1 MEISK
6 DESFGI
12 RYANFVSIIKIIE
25 NYLSHHAD
33 VDKFTSS
40 SLKGFLIINDILKN
54 EQNQLLILSEILI
67 FLSSI
72 SSRKDYYLEKVGEL
86 ENSLCEAFFQIIE
99 KYIFIDNDAIN
110 QSRSMIQDK
119 SGLGTSLYVN
129 KSDKDK
135 ANLIQ
140 IIKDSEAKIS
150 SLKQYI
156 ESLEKTKEHLELMYN
171 DKEREIEMLKKS
183 QSKNY
188 QIQEQLIN
196 NTITHSELKTEIVEK
211 NLEIEELK
219 KELQLTNDR
228 AKEKIKKLTESL
240 ELAKDKIT
248 DFEGK
253 QVQYEKLNAKYKELQ
268 GLISNKGFTKE
279 EMMNIMDEK
288 NKNIEL
294 LMKEKNALL
303 GQIEKL
309 GKDIIKEK
317 EKSTKVEFEKK
328 KLEFEL
334 TDVKNEIIHIKEKEK
349 EEIIKRESQKD
360 LSSIGGYPMEGILDI
375 SKDNKINKELLSIK
389 SSNIEFH
396 ASDDVIQKLKDEN
409 IKIQSEIAFLKE
421 KNENLLKDKEILEVK
436 NQRLEL
442 DKQKLSLSLD
452 RTKNEN
458 KNLGNENNCLNEKL
472 KTFNMNK
479 KKEIDQLKSELKA
492 KTELIE
498 TMLAEKKNAINEY
511 KKLQKEFDLY
521 KQNQITQNEKKA
533 QAKTSTGFSNNTIS
547 SSSGSIQQIYN
558 SEVLGLKNEI
568 QNLKLQ
574 HLQKDEQ
581 IRQLQ
586 ESLEESQNN
595 KNENNLTEEEI
606 NTKLADLDFYKKSY
620 EEQKARVNRE
630 HELISDS
637 LYKLAVHFMSLKD
650 NLQKKMKNK

>member
-72 SSRKDYYLEKVGEL
+72 SSRKEYYLEKVGEL

-99 KYIFIDNDAIN
+99 KYIFIDTDAIN

-129 KSDKDK
+129 ISDKDR

-156 ESLEKTKEHLELMYN
+156 ESLEKTKEHLELKYN

-219 KELQLTNDR
+219 KELQLANDR

-309 GKDIIKEK
+309 GNDIIKEK

-375 SKDNKINKELLSIK
+375 SKDNKINKEILSIK
-389 SSNIEFH
+389 SSNIEFN
-396 ASDDVIQKLKDEN
+396 ASDDLIQKLKDEN
-409 IKIQSEIAFLKE
+409 FKIQSEVAFLKE
-421 KNENLLKDKEILEVK
+421 KKENLLKDKE
-436 NQRLEL
+436 
-442 DKQKLSLSLD
+442 
-452 RTKNEN
+452 
-458 KNLGNENNCLNEKL
+458 
-472 KTFNMNK
+472 
-479 KKEIDQLKSELKA
+479 
-492 KTELIE
+492 
-498 TMLAEKKNAINEY
+498 
-511 KKLQKEFDLY
+511 
-521 KQNQITQNEKKA
+521 
-533 QAKTSTGFSNNTIS
+533 
-547 SSSGSIQQIYN
+547 
-558 SEVLGLKNEI
+558 VL
-568 QNLKLQ
+568 
-574 HLQKDEQ
+574 
-581 IRQLQ
+581 
-586 ESLEESQNN
+586 
-595 KNENNLTEEEI
+595 
-606 NTKLADLDFYKKSY
+606 
-620 EEQKARVNRE
+620 
-630 HELISDS
+630 
-637 LYKLAVHFMSLKD
+637 
-650 NLQKKMKNK
+650 

>member
-1 MEISK
+1 
-6 DESFGI
+6 
-12 RYANFVSIIKIIE
+12 
-25 NYLSHHAD
+25 
-33 VDKFTSS
+33 
-40 SLKGFLIINDILKN
+40 
-54 EQNQLLILSEILI
+54 
-67 FLSSI
+67 
-72 SSRKDYYLEKVGEL
+72 
-86 ENSLCEAFFQIIE
+86 
-99 KYIFIDNDAIN
+99 
-110 QSRSMIQDK
+110 
-119 SGLGTSLYVN
+119 
-129 KSDKDK
+129 
-135 ANLIQ
+135 
-140 IIKDSEAKIS
+140 
-150 SLKQYI
+150 
-156 ESLEKTKEHLELMYN
+156 
-171 DKEREIEMLKKS
+171 
-183 QSKNY
+183 
-188 QIQEQLIN
+188 
-196 NTITHSELKTEIVEK
+196 
-211 NLEIEELK
+211 
-219 KELQLTNDR
+219 
-228 AKEKIKKLTESL
+228 
-240 ELAKDKIT
+240 
-248 DFEGK
+248 
-253 QVQYEKLNAKYKELQ
+253 
-268 GLISNKGFTKE
+268 
-279 EMMNIMDEK
+279 
-288 NKNIEL
+288 
-294 LMKEKNALL
+294 
-303 GQIEKL
+303 
-309 GKDIIKEK
+309 
-317 EKSTKVEFEKK
+317 
-328 KLEFEL
+328 
-334 TDVKNEIIHIKEKEK
+334 
-349 EEIIKRESQKD
+349 
-360 LSSIGGYPMEGILDI
+360 MEGILDI

-389 SSNIEFH
+389 SSNIEFN
-396 ASDDVIQKLKDEN
+396 ASDDLIQKLKDEN